1 MRMKVEKWMTWRNFK
16 DICAIMGVII
26 ALYTAVYLPWME
38 EKPDLEFFT
47 TPHYIGNNTAISS
60 ILIRNKGDAA
70 ATNIGI
76 YLELTRPY
84 TIKEIRSNLE
94 YDLVEGGE
102 GDWRVKMMWD
112 RLEPRNSLNLAI
124 FIEAD
129 PVDILSIIPVNLRV
143 WSDSGILEEQGFN
156 TYT

>member
-16 DICAIMGVII
+16 DICGIMGVII

-38 EKPDLEFFT
+38 KKPDLEFFT

-76 YLELTRPY
+76 YFELTRPY
-84 TIKEIRSNLE
+84 TIKEIRSNLK

-102 GDWRVKMMWD
+102 GDWKVKMMWD
-112 RLEPRNSLNLAI
+112 RLEPRNTLNLSI

-129 PVDILSIIPVNLRV
+129 PVDILSIIPVILRV